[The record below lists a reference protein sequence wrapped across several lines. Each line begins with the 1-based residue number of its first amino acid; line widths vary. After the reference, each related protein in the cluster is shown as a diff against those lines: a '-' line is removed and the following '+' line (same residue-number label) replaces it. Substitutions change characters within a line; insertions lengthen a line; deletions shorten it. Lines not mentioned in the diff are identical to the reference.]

1 MADITTPPVDTQAQG
16 AGNPAQGAAT
26 APNQSAD
33 LMIPKWRFDEATKL
47 YRESEA
53 KLAEALKQLEGYKA
67 KDTKIAELEKQIKDM
82 EASYALEKSNAKKES
97 AIEAAIGDKA
107 VDLDVVK
114 KLLDND
120 KISFNDKG
128 EIEGLDDQIKQL
140 QTDKP
145 YLWKKAAPV
154 AKPSSAPAAKPEK
167 TFAQRLAEKKAAALG
182 VTSKSKNYFS

>member
-16 AGNPAQGAAT
+16 AGNPAQDAAK
-26 APNQSAD
+26 ASQPAD

-53 KLAEALKQLEGYKA
+53 KLAEALKEIEGYKA

-97 AIEAAIGDKA
+97 AIEAAIKDKT

-128 EIEGLDDQIKQL
+128 EIEGLDDQIKKL

-154 AKPSSAPAAKPEK
+154 AKQSSAPASKPEK
-167 TFAQRLAEKKAAALG
+167 TFAQKLAEKKAAALG